1 MPRRGNTLKITCSDR
16 GNEFLRCVCFAQRRL
31 ITYKNNMTTT
41 VLELIKNLKHHTD
54 QTVVTI
60 KDVDDVEFAIV
71 DFILEAN
78 GLSIVIGEK
87 VESEEEGI

>member
-1 MPRRGNTLKITCSDR
+1 
-16 GNEFLRCVCFAQRRL
+16 
-31 ITYKNNMTTT
+31 MTTT

-60 KDVDDVEFAIV
+60 KDVADVEFAIV

-78 GLSIVIGEK
+78 GLNIVIGEK
-87 VESEEEGI
+87 VESEEEEGA